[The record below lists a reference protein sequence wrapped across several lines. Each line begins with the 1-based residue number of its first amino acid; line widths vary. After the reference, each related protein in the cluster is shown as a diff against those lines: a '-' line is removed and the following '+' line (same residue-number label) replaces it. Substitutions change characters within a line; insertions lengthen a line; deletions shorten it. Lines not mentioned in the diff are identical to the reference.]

1 MKKILVTGGNSRFAN
16 ELKKFKSKFKIIYLD
31 KKKLNIHSPV
41 SIRKNF
47 QKFKPNYIFHLA
59 GLSRPMKIHEKNII
73 KSIELNIIGTCNI
86 VKECSKKN
94 IKLIY
99 FSTNYLYPGTKGN
112 YKETDPVLPWN
123 NYGWSKLGGESA
135 VQMYKN
141 SLILRCALTE
151 YPFTHKK
158 AFSDVKTNFIYH
170 KDFIPI
176 LFKILQKKGVIN
188 VGGKTKSVFEFAKKE
203 NKNIIKIKSKGVMPK
218 RIDMNLNKLSSI
230 IKK

>member
-1 MKKILVTGGNSRFAN
+1 MKKILITGGDGRFAN
-16 ELKKFKSKFKIIYLD
+16 ELKKFRTVFKMIFLN
-31 KKKLNIHSPV
+31 KRELNISSSK
-41 SIRKNF
+41 SIKKNLE
-47 QKFKPNYIFHLA
+47 KFKPDYVFHLA
-59 GLSRPMKIHEKNII
+59 GLSRPMKLHKIDIC

-99 FSTNYLYPGTKGN
+99 FSSNYLYPGNKGN
-112 YKETDPVLPWN
+112 YKESDPILPWN

-135 VQMYKN
+135 VHMYKN

-151 YPFTHKK
+151 YPFSHKK
-158 AFSDVKTNFIYH
+158 AFSDVQNNFIYH

-176 LFKILQKKGVIN
+176 LFKLISKKGIIN
-188 VGGKTKSVFEFAKKE
+188 VGNKTKTVFEFAKKE
-203 NKNIIKIKSKGVMPK
+203 NKNVIKIKSKGIMPK
-218 RIDMNLNKLSSI
+218 RVDMSLKKLFSI

>member
-1 MKKILVTGGNSRFAN
+1 MKKILVTGGDGRFAS
-16 ELKKFKSKFKIIYLD
+16 ELKKFKNKFKIIFLN
-31 KKKLNIHSPV
+31 KKKLDITSLK
-41 SIRKNF
+41 SIKINF
-47 QKFKPNYIFHLA
+47 EKYNPNYVFHLA
-59 GLSRPMKIHEKNII
+59 GLSRPMKMHDININ

-86 VKECSKKN
+86 VKECSRKN
-94 IKLIY
+94 IKLVY
-99 FSTNYLYPGTKGN
+99 FSSNYIYPGFKGN

-158 AFSDVKTNFIYH
+158 AFSDVKNNFIYH
-170 KDFIPI
+170 KDFVPI
-176 LFKILQKKGVIN
+176 LFKLLSKKGIIN
-188 VGGKTKSVFEFAKKE
+188 VGNKTKSVFEFAKQE
-203 NKNIIKIKSKGVMPK
+203 NKNIVKIKAKGIMPK
-218 RIDMNLNKLSSI
+218 RIDMNLKKLFSI